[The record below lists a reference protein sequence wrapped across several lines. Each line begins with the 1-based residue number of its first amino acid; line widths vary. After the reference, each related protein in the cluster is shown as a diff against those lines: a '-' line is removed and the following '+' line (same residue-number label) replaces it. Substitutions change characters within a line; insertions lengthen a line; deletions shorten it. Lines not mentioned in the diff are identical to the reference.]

1 MKTVRVFYTIS
12 LGLAVLC
19 SSCNDFLDKTPLSQ
33 ITPEHYLLTESDLE
47 SYVNGLYTGILPS
60 HNTVW
65 SYGMFGWDAHTD
77 NQAAWNYSNKFVPGQ
92 YKVPHSEDS
101 EWKFTNIYSCNYFLS
116 RTVPLLESG
125 GLSGNLE
132 NVKYYIG
139 EAYFLRAY
147 EYFTRYQKFGDFPI
161 VTVPLKD
168 EQDLLVEAS
177 KRAPRNEVARFIIGD
192 LDKAIELMGALKK
205 PTTRISADLARLVK
219 SRVALFEGT
228 WLKYFKGTAFV
239 PDGENWPGSK
249 KNAGASYAYP
259 SGSIDNEIAYFLN
272 IAMEAAKEVGDKY
285 IGSLTDNTGTVQ
297 QSLSEQENPYMMM
310 FADLDLSKYP
320 EVLLWREYNKG
331 LGVVHNVPVYCQMGN
346 RGVGV
351 TRGLVSSFVMQNGL
365 PVYATGSMYHGD
377 RTIADV
383 RKDRDSRLSIFLK
396 EPGQKNILIFDPSG
410 TTYQVEEPYPNI
422 TEGSEERTYNTGYA
436 LRKGWSYDQGQCVNG
451 FGYTACASFRAAEA
465 LLNYME
471 ASYELQS
478 RVDETARS
486 YWKALRERSKVDADY
501 EKTIA
506 NTDMSQEVLYDWGAY
521 SAGKIIDPVL
531 YNIRRE
537 RRSELMAEGL
547 RFMDLIRWRAMDQMI
562 TTPYHIEG
570 FHLYNTPMEEWYG
583 GKLTND
589 GSDKANASSPER
601 SEYLRPYE
609 KNSKSEVYD
618 GYRWAMAHYLSPIM
632 IKQFQLTSTDGSNLE
647 SSPMYQNPGWPMT
660 ADEGAEF

>member
-1 MKTVRVFYTIS
+1 
-12 LGLAVLC
+12 
-19 SSCNDFLDKTPLSQ
+19 
-33 ITPEHYLLTESDLE
+33 
-47 SYVNGLYTGILPS
+47 
-60 HNTVW
+60 
-65 SYGMFGWDAHTD
+65 
-77 NQAAWNYSNKFVPGQ
+77 
-92 YKVPHSEDS
+92 
-101 EWKFTNIYSCNYFLS
+101 
-116 RTVPLLESG
+116 
-125 GLSGNLE
+125 
-132 NVKYYIG
+132 
-139 EAYFLRAY
+139 
-147 EYFTRYQKFGDFPI
+147 
-161 VTVPLKD
+161 
-168 EQDLLVEAS
+168 
-177 KRAPRNEVARFIIGD
+177 
-192 LDKAIELMGALKK
+192 
-205 PTTRISADLARLVK
+205 
-219 SRVALFEGT
+219 
-228 WLKYFKGTAFV
+228 
-239 PDGENWPGSK
+239 
-249 KNAGASYAYP
+249 
-259 SGSIDNEIAYFLN
+259 
-272 IAMEAAKEVGDKY
+272 
-285 IGSLTDNTGTVQ
+285 
-297 QSLSEQENPYMMM
+297 
-310 FADLDLSKYP
+310 
-320 EVLLWREYNKG
+320 
-331 LGVVHNVPVYCQMGN
+331 
-346 RGVGV
+346 
-351 TRGLVSSFVMQNGL
+351 MQNGL

-562 TTPYHIEG
+562 ATPYHIEG

-660 ADEGAEF
+660 ADEGADF